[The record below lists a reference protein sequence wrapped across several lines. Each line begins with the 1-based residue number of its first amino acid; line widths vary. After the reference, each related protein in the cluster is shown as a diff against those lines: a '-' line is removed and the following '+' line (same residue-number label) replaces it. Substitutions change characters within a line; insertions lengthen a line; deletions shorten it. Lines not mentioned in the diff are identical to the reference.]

1 MKRRAPR
8 PLQIG
13 ACQMADNTLP
23 RTMTV
28 SEALNGVTNEWRV
41 GSPFYEDNTTK
52 FLKNV
57 ETVGAIFLEKP
68 KEEGALPHGL
78 NRDRVAVE
86 LLRIS
91 WRAARAALEFVAAQ
105 NPPVTVVPDPA
116 DEEMATS

>member
-1 MKRRAPR
+1 
-8 PLQIG
+8 
-13 ACQMADNTLP
+13 MADNTLP

-57 ETVGAIFLEKP
+57 ETVGAIFLENP

-86 LLRIS
+86 LLMIS
-91 WRAARAALEFVAAQ
+91 WRSARAALEFLAKQ
-105 NPPVTVVPDPA
+105 NPPVTVVPDPVPA

>member
-1 MKRRAPR
+1 
-8 PLQIG
+8 
-13 ACQMADNTLP
+13 MADNTLP

-52 FLKNV
+52 FLERVK
-57 ETVGAIFLEKP
+57 TVGAIFVEKP
-68 KEEGALPHGL
+68 KEEEALPGGL

-86 LLRIS
+86 LLHIS
-91 WRAARAALEFVAAQ
+91 WRSARAALESLAKQ
-105 NPPVTVVPDPA
+105 IPSVTVEPDPVPA

>member
-1 MKRRAPR
+1 
-8 PLQIG
+8 
-13 ACQMADNTLP
+13 MADNTPP

-28 SEALNGVTNEWRV
+28 SEALNGVTSEWRV

-57 ETVGAIFLEKP
+57 KTVGAIFLENP

-86 LLRIS
+86 LLMIS
-91 WRAARAALEFVAAQ
+91 QRAARAALEFVAAQ